1 MPVHQSVLLSKLSY
15 LVIYK
20 KTRSHETTLSYFATL
35 LLCYSATLLLGQTL
49 TCSSIPGFQI
59 EFISDNDG
67 DPCVYT
73 LKADNQSSNLIL
85 SRSNIQVSS
94 GEGCTAT
101 SCPTVSPN
109 SSATWTITGMA
120 GDPCGSVSIQ
130 WATGAQATCGT
141 DVIQLP
147 VELVT
152 LNATTND
159 QTILL
164 QWQTA
169 SEENNS
175 GFEVQRSK
183 DAQNWEVLDFVKG
196 YGTTIE
202 TQNYKWL
209 DDAPLTGTSYYQLKQ
224 IDTDGTFE
232 YSDVVVVDHKLG
244 TSKEELMLFPN
255 PVTEVLN
262 YQVADI
268 DAVRNVQLFDVYG
281 KLLKVATEIDG
292 TLSLENVTAGMYV
305 LVVETNGTRMQQMVV
320 KN

>member
-1 MPVHQSVLLSKLSY
+1 MLVHQSVLLSKLSY

-35 LLCYSATLLLGQTL
+35 LLGQTL
-49 TCSSIPGFQI
+49 TCSNIPGFQI

-73 LKADNQSSNLIL
+73 LKADNQASNLIL
-85 SRSNIQVSS
+85 SRSNIQVNN
-94 GEGCTAT
+94 GEDCTT
-101 SCPTVSPN
+101 TDCPTVSPN
-109 SSATWTITGMA
+109 SSATWTITGNA

-130 WATGAQATCGT
+130 WAIAAQPICGT
-141 DVIQLP
+141 GVLQLP

-175 GFEVQRSK
+175 GFEIQRSK

-209 DDAPLTGTSYYQLKQ
+209 DDAPLTGISYYQLKQ

-244 TSKEELMLFPN
+244 TSKEELTLFPN

-281 KLLKVATEIDG
+281 KLVKVAELVNG
-292 TLSLENVTAGMYV
+292 QLSLADLNAGMY
-305 LVVETNGTRMQQMVV
+305 LFVVETNGTRMQQMVV